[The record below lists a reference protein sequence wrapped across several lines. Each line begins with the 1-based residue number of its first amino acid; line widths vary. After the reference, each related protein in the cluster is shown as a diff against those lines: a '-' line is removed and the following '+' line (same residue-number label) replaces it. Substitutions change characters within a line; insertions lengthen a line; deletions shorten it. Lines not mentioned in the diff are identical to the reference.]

1 MNIGTKIRNA
11 RKKKELSQETLASA
25 LGLTVQAVSKW
36 ECRLSYPD
44 ISILPELAEELDGRV
59 KVGKVNVDEEAALA
73 LKYQIMSIP
82 TFVVMEYGVFKE
94 KSIGAQS
101 KEELKNLLHL

>member
-1 MNIGTKIRNA
+1 MAVVKITNDNF
-11 RKKKELSQETLASA
+11 EEEVLACKIPVLLDFWADWCGPCKMMSPI
-25 LGLTVQAVSKW
+25 V
-36 ECRLSYPD
+36 E
-44 ISILPELAEELDGRV
+44 ELAEELDGKV
-59 KVGKVNVDEEAALA
+59 KVGKVHVDEAAALA

-101 KEELKNLLHL
+101 KEDLKKMLHQM